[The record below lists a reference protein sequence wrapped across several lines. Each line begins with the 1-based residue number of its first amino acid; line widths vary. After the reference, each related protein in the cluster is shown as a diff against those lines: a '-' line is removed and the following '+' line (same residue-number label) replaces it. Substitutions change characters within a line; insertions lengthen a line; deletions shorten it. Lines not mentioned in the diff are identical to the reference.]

1 MIVAALGG
9 CALFKLRE
17 DVRISKDSC
26 LLFGEV
32 LHPSKLK
39 KPIIVVAYSRSGET
53 VQVADYAVL
62 SEPGQYELLV
72 QEGSYEI
79 FAFEDANGSLSYNP
93 DEPAGFYGKPNGVK
107 TQMGGVI
114 VGLDILLDASGKKP
128 ASGRRYHRRQHLLRF
143 HPSFCFDL
151 LALGRRGAGKNRRG
165 KITRRHSQLERC

>member
-1 MIVAALGG
+1 MKIIAKTTRILLVIMILAALGG

-79 FAFEDANGSLSYNP
+79 FAFEDVNGSLSYNP
-93 DEPAGFYGKPNGVK
+93 DEPAGFYGKPDGVK

-128 ASGRRYHRRQHLLRF
+128 ASGRRYH
-143 HPSFCFDL
+143 
-151 LALGRRGAGKNRRG
+151 
-165 KITRRHSQLERC
+165 

>member
-1 MIVAALGG
+1 MKIIAKTTRILLVIMILAALGG

-93 DEPAGFYGKPNGVK
+93 DEPAGFYGKPDGVK

-114 VGLDILLDASGKKP
+114 VGLDI
-128 ASGRRYHRRQHLLRF
+128 
-143 HPSFCFDL
+143 
-151 LALGRRGAGKNRRG
+151 
-165 KITRRHSQLERC
+165 